1 MLRKPGLNLLI
12 LVLLSCLYPLIWH
25 CKSPEKPSV
34 VVARVNGVELTL
46 DMIQASIPDEFRG
59 HVKPIH
65 IKELVERWV
74 DNQVFF
80 QEALRRGV
88 NREAKVLYEIEQ
100 MRQQVIVSYML
111 ETELQRAMSV
121 SKEEIQSYYDQ
132 NKEHFIRPEDLVNFH
147 QILSDSLEK
156 ISRVRSRIMRGEQF
170 GPLAREISLDPSA
183 ENDGDM
189 GWMSRSHLL
198 PQIETQAFRL
208 KKGALS
214 QPIKT
219 EVGYHLIKVI
229 EIRPK
234 EEIQA
239 LDEVEQIISERV
251 KSRKR
256 TEKYSHLLAILKD
269 AAKIEVTLDNA
280 DELIEK

>member
-1 MLRKPGLNLLI
+1 MSRKSSLKVLMLAALAVFPLL
-12 LVLLSCLYPLIWH
+12 WQ
-25 CKSPEKPSV
+25 CKSPEKPTI
-34 VVARVNGVELTL
+34 VVARVNNVELTL
-46 DMIQASIPDEFRG
+46 EMIQASIPKEFRS

-65 IKELVERWV
+65 LKELVERWV
-74 DNQVFF
+74 DNQVFY

-88 NREAKVLYEIEQ
+88 NREAVVLYEIEQ

-111 ETELQRAMSV
+111 ETELQRSVTV
-121 SKEEIQSYYDQ
+121 SKEDIQDYYEK
-132 NKEHFIRPEDLVNFH
+132 NKEQFIRPEDLVNFY

-156 ISRVRSRIMRGEQF
+156 IAPIRSRILRGEEF
-170 GPLAREISLDPSA
+170 EKLARENSLDPSA
-183 ENDGDM
+183 ENGGDM
-189 GWMSRSHLL
+189 GWLSRSQLL
-198 PQIETQAFRL
+198 PQIEAQVFRL
-208 KKGALS
+208 KKGFVS

-219 EVGYHLIKVI
+219 EIGYHLIKVI

-256 TEKYSHLLAILKD
+256 TEKYGHLLAMLKD
-269 AAKIEVTLDNA
+269 AAQIEVNLNNA